1 MTGGA
6 AIQELLQ
13 LRVGFHRREAEHRC
27 HHEATVGRCGD
38 VVEHAAVLA
47 LDAATPDSLP
57 AVAFAHRLK
66 ELNRF
71 TSVVVDHQQLRTAIE
86 ALGQVNAV
94 GPQGALRFLAG
105 RLSPTGFE
113 LPLDHHIADLARG
126 QVHDPQA
133 ADMAISQARRGAHEQ
148 KAPVRRQLQVFRGC
162 YAADRSKACVRDACR
177 RFLYGIR
184 QSADGQCHSDDGRT

>member
-113 LPLDHHIADLARG
+113 LPLDHHIADLAR
-126 QVHDPQA
+126 
-133 ADMAISQARRGAHEQ
+133 RGAHEQ